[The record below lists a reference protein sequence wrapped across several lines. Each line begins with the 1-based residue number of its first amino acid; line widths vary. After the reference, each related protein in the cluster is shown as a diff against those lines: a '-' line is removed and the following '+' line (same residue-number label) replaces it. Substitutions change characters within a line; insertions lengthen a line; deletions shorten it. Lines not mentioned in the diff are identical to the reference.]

1 MRERLDK
8 YIKQHN
14 FFSKGDKLIL
24 AISGGA
30 DSVALA
36 YLLKQL
42 EYDFTMAHCNF
53 GLRNKESDADEV
65 FVKKLAKKLGVKCFT
80 KSFETLKFA
89 TENKIS
95 IQMAARDLRYD
106 WFENLRQKL
115 RLDFILTAHH
125 RDDDMETFFINLLR
139 GTGIK
144 GMLGVPQKKGSIVR
158 PLLFTKKNEIYDFLK
173 KNKIEYREDSS
184 NKDDKY
190 LRNKI
195 RLQLIPLLEQ
205 MNPSFKETLTK
216 EMDYLSG
223 ISEVYFTQIGRKKEQ
238 LLKQE
243 MDYFTISIVELKK
256 LNPLQTYLYEL
267 LNPFGFLNVQD
278 ICNALEVQ
286 PGKQFFS
293 ATHRITI
300 DRKQLIIQT
309 IQEVEKVE
317 LQIDESEKECFS
329 PIHLGF
335 TITENFNIQNDLTI
349 AMLDYDKLEFPL
361 ILRKWK
367 KGDFFFPLGMNGK
380 KKVSDFFTDNKI
392 SIPEKEQI
400 WVLCSTDEI
409 IWVVGMR
416 ISERFK
422 ISEKTKKAY
431 IVQLFKNKNVRNK
444 I

>member
-8 YIKQHN
+8 YIKHHHL
-14 FFSKGDKLIL
+14 FSKGDKLIL
-24 AISGGA
+24 AISGGL

-115 RLDFILTAHH
+115 RFDFILTAHH

-144 GMLGVPQKKGSIVR
+144 GMLGVPQKKESIVR
-158 PLLFTKKNEIYDFLK
+158 PLLFTKKNEIYEFLK

-243 MDYFTISIVELKK
+243 MDYFTISIAELKK

-278 ICNALEVQ
+278 ICNALETQ

-300 DRKQLIIQT
+300 DRKQLIIQA

-335 TITENFNIQNDLTI
+335 TITENFNIQNDSTI

-361 ILRKWK
+361 FLRKWK
-367 KGDFFFPLGMNGK
+367 KGDFFFPLGMKGK
-380 KKVSDFFTDNKI
+380 KKLSDFFIDNKI

>member
-95 IQMAARDLRYD
+95 IQIAARDLRYD

-115 RLDFILTAHH
+115 RLDFILTSHH
-125 RDDDMETFFINLLR
+125 RDDDIETFFINLLR

-223 ISEVYFTQIGRKKEQ
+223 ISEVYFAQIGSKKEQ

-243 MDYFTISIVELKK
+243 MDYLTISIAELKK

-300 DRKQLIIQT
+300 DRKQLIIQA

-367 KGDFFFPLGMNGK
+367 KGDFFFPLGMKGTK
-380 KKVSDFFTDNKI
+380 KLSDFFIDNKI

>member
-1 MRERLDK
+1 
-8 YIKQHN
+8 
-14 FFSKGDKLIL
+14 
-24 AISGGA
+24 
-30 DSVALA
+30 
-36 YLLKQL
+36 
-42 EYDFTMAHCNF
+42 
-53 GLRNKESDADEV
+53 
-65 FVKKLAKKLGVKCFT
+65 
-80 KSFETLKFA
+80 
-89 TENKIS
+89 
-95 IQMAARDLRYD
+95 MAARDLRYD

-115 RLDFILTAHH
+115 RFDFILTAHH

-184 NKDDKY
+184 NKEDKY

-223 ISEVYFTQIGRKKEQ
+223 ISEVYFAQIGSKKEQ

-243 MDYFTISIVELKK
+243 MDYFTISIAELKK

-278 ICNALEVQ
+278 ICNALEKQ

-300 DRKQLIIQT
+300 DRKQLIIQA

-361 ILRKWK
+361 FLRKWK
-367 KGDFFFPLGMNGK
+367 KGDFFFPLGMKGK
-380 KKVSDFFTDNKI
+380 KKLSDFFIDNKI

>member
-8 YIKQHN
+8 YIKHHHL
-14 FFSKGDKLIL
+14 FSKGDKLIL

-115 RLDFILTAHH
+115 RFDFILTAHH

-173 KNKIEYREDSS
+173 KNKIEYQEDSS
-184 NKDDKY
+184 NKDNKY

-243 MDYFTISIVELKK
+243 MDYFTISIAELKK

-300 DRKQLIIQT
+300 DRKQLIIQA

-317 LQIDESEKECFS
+317 LQIDENEKECFS

-367 KGDFFFPLGMNGK
+367 KGDFFFPLGMKGK
-380 KKVSDFFTDNKI
+380 KKLSDFFIDNKI

-400 WVLCSTDEI
+400 WILCSANEI
-409 IWVVGMR
+409 VWIVGYR
-416 ISERFK
+416 ISEKFK
-422 ISEKTKKAY
+422 ITETSKKAY
-431 IVQLFKNKNVRNK
+431 IVQLKKK
-444 I
+444 

>member
-1 MRERLDK
+1 MKKLRPSKRNE
-8 YIKQHN
+8 IKQR
-14 FFSKGDKLIL
+14 I
-24 AISGGA
+24 
-30 DSVALA
+30 
-36 YLLKQL
+36 
-42 EYDFTMAHCNF
+42 
-53 GLRNKESDADEV
+53 
-65 FVKKLAKKLGVKCFT
+65 
-80 KSFETLKFA
+80 
-89 TENKIS
+89 
-95 IQMAARDLRYD
+95 
-106 WFENLRQKL
+106 
-115 RLDFILTAHH
+115 
-125 RDDDMETFFINLLR
+125 
-139 GTGIK
+139 
-144 GMLGVPQKKGSIVR
+144 
-158 PLLFTKKNEIYDFLK
+158 
-173 KNKIEYREDSS
+173 
-184 NKDDKY
+184 

-243 MDYFTISIVELKK
+243 MDYFTISIAELKK

-267 LNPFGFLNVQD
+267 MKPFGFLNVQD
-278 ICNALEVQ
+278 ICNAFEAQ

-300 DRKQLIIQT
+300 DRKQLIIQA

-317 LQIDESEKECFS
+317 LQIDENEKECFS
-329 PIHLGF
+329 PIHLGL

-361 ILRKWK
+361 ILRKWE
-367 KGDFFFPLGMNGK
+367 KGDFFFPLGMKGTK
-380 KKVSDFFTDNKI
+380 KLSDFFIDNKI

>member
-65 FVKKLAKKLGVKCFT
+65 FVKKLAKKLGVKCFA

-115 RLDFILTAHH
+115 RFDFILTAHH

-144 GMLGVPQKKGSIVR
+144 GMLGVPQKKESIVR
-158 PLLFTKKNEIYDFLK
+158 PLLFTKKNEIYEFLK

-243 MDYFTISIVELKK
+243 MDYFTISIAELKK

-300 DRKQLIIQT
+300 DRKQLIIQA

-317 LQIDESEKECFS
+317 LRIDESEKECFS

-335 TITENFNIQNDLTI
+335 TITENFNIQNDSTI

-361 ILRKWK
+361 FLRKWK
-367 KGDFFFPLGMNGK
+367 KGDFFFPLGMKGK
-380 KKVSDFFTDNKI
+380 KKLSDFFIDNKI

>member
-14 FFSKGDKLIL
+14 LFSKGDKLIL
-24 AISGGA
+24 AISGGT

-115 RLDFILTAHH
+115 RFDFILTAHH

-144 GMLGVPQKKGSIVR
+144 GMLGIPQKKGSIVR

-173 KNKIEYREDSS
+173 KNKIEYQEDSS
-184 NKDDKY
+184 NKDNKY

-223 ISEVYFTQIGRKKEQ
+223 ISEVYFARIGSKKEQ

-300 DRKQLIIQT
+300 DRKQLIIQA

-367 KGDFFFPLGMNGK
+367 KGDFFFPLGMKGK
-380 KKVSDFFTDNKI
+380 KKLSDFFIDNKI

>member
-115 RLDFILTAHH
+115 RLDFILTSNH
-125 RDDDMETFFINLLR
+125 RDDDIETFFINLLR

-300 DRKQLIIQT
+300 DRKQLIIQV

-317 LQIDESEKECFS
+317 LQIDENEKECFS

-367 KGDFFFPLGMNGK
+367 KGDFFFPLGMKGTK
-380 KKVSDFFTDNKI
+380 KLSNFFIDNKI

>member
-8 YIKQHN
+8 YIKHHHL
-14 FFSKGDKLIL
+14 FSKGDKLIL

-65 FVKKLAKKLGVKCFT
+65 FVKKIAKKLGVKCFT

-115 RLDFILTAHH
+115 RFDFILIAHH
-125 RDDDMETFFINLLR
+125 RDDDMETFFINFLR

-223 ISEVYFTQIGRKKEQ
+223 ISEVYFTQIGEKKEE

-243 MDYFTISIVELKK
+243 MDYFTISIAELKK

-278 ICNALEVQ
+278 ICNALEKQ

-300 DRKQLIIQT
+300 DRKQLIIQA

-317 LQIDESEKECFS
+317 LQIDENERECFL

-335 TITENFNIQNDLTI
+335 TITENFNIQNDSTI

-367 KGDFFFPLGMNGK
+367 KGDFFFPLGMKGK
-380 KKVSDFFTDNKI
+380 KKLSDFFIDNKI

-400 WVLCSTDEI
+400 WALCSTDEI